1 MIAKTMDNAA
11 LEGAFDM
18 IAENIDKVG
27 EEKRA
32 LFLAKLSLT
41 LANMVGQEARVRE
54 AVEACVLDL

>member
-1 MIAKTMDNAA
+1 MIAKTMDNAT
-11 LEGAFDM
+11 LEGTFDL
-18 IAENIDKVG
+18 IAESIDKVG